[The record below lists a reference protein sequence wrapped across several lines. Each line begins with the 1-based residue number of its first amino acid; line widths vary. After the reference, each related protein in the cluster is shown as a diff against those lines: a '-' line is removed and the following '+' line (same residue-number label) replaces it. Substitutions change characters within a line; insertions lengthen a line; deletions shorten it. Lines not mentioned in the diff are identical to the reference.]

1 MRKIGGVNETY
12 ATADTMT
19 YKKIDTTNYPEQ
31 FRHKEGRLINKLSK
45 FGVKQLDTFES
56 PREHYRMRA
65 EFRVWHEGD
74 DLYYIMFNPET
85 REKIRMDEFLPGS
98 ELINRLMKQ
107 LIEKLR
113 PNPILRNKLFQVD
126 FLTTTTNQAVISL
139 LYHRPLDDEW
149 EKEATALREEF
160 KDLADI
166 NIIGRAR
173 KQKRVLFDDS
183 VIEHVVVYGK
193 VYKSIQTENS
203 FTQPNAKINEAMIV
217 WVKQHIGQ
225 NDHDLLEL
233 YCGNGN
239 FTLPL
244 AENFQRVLATEISKS
259 SVASARKSAE
269 LNDITNVT
277 VVRMSAEEFT
287 EALNGERA
295 SRRAEEADIKS
306 FDCQTVLVDPPRAG
320 LDSETL
326 QMVSAYPRIIYI
338 SCNPETLIEN
348 LDYLTKTHDVTAA
361 AMFDQFPYTDHVETG
376 VVLEVKTN

>member
-1 MRKIGGVNETY
+1 
-12 ATADTMT
+12 MT
-19 YKKIDTTNYPEQ
+19 YRSIDKLDYETQLNE
-31 FRHKEGRLINKLSK
+31 KVEKVRLRFDKYKVENIDIFSS
-45 FGVKQLDTFES
+45 E
-56 PREHYRMRA
+56 PRHYRMRA

-107 LIEKLR
+107 LIEKLK

-149 EKEATALREEF
+149 EKEAIALREEF
-160 KDLADI
+160 KELADI

-183 VIEHVVVYGK
+183 VVEHVNVGNKTYQ
-193 VYKSIQTENS
+193 SIQTENS
-203 FTQPNAKINEAMIV
+203 FTQPNAKINEAMIG

-225 NDHDLLEL
+225 NAHDLLEL

-259 SVASARKSAE
+259 SVASARRSAE
-269 LNDITNVT
+269 LNNIENVT
-277 VVRMSAEEFT
+277 IVRMSAEEFT
-287 EALNGERA
+287 EALNGERS
-295 SRRAEEADIKS
+295 SRRADEADIKS
-306 FDCQTVLVDPPRAG
+306 FDCKTVLVDPPRAG
-320 LDSETL
+320 LDAETL
-326 QMVSAYPRIIYI
+326 KMVSAYSRIIYI
-338 SCNPETLIEN
+338 SCNPDTLAEN
-348 LDYLTKTHDVTAA
+348 LDYLTETHEITAA

-376 VVLEVKTN
+376 VVLKAKAD

>member
-1 MRKIGGVNETY
+1 
-12 ATADTMT
+12 MT
-19 YKKIDTTNYPEQ
+19 YRSIDKLDYETQLNE
-31 FRHKEGRLINKLSK
+31 KVEKVRLRFDKYKVENIDIFSS
-45 FGVKQLDTFES
+45 E
-56 PREHYRMRA
+56 PRHYRMRA

-107 LIEKLR
+107 LIEKLK

-126 FLTTTTNQAVISL
+126 FLTTTTDQAVISL

-160 KDLADI
+160 KELADI

-183 VIEHVVVYGK
+183 VIEHVNVGNKTYQ
-193 VYKSIQTENS
+193 SIQTENS
-203 FTQPNAKINEAMIV
+203 FTQPNARINEAMIG

-259 SVASARKSAE
+259 SVASARKSVE
-269 LNDITNVT
+269 LNNIENVT

-287 EALNGERA
+287 EALNGERT
-295 SRRAEEADIKS
+295 SRRADEADIKS
-306 FDCQTVLVDPPRAG
+306 FNCETVLVDPPRAG
-320 LDSETL
+320 LDAETL
-326 QMVSAYPRIIYI
+326 KMVSAYSRIIYI
-338 SCNPETLIEN
+338 SCNPDTLAEN
-348 LDYLTKTHDVTAA
+348 LDYLTETHEITAA

-376 VVLEVKTN
+376 IVLKAKAD

>member
-1 MRKIGGVNETY
+1 
-12 ATADTMT
+12 MT
-19 YKKIDTTNYPEQ
+19 YRSIDKLDYETQLNEKVEKVRQRFDKYRIANIDI
-31 FRHKEGRLINKLSK
+31 FRSE
-45 FGVKQLDTFES
+45 
-56 PREHYRMRA
+56 PRHYRMRA

-183 VIEHVVVYGK
+183 VIEHVVVDGK

-203 FTQPNAKINEAMIV
+203 FTQPNAKINEAMIG

-244 AENFQRVLATEISKS
+244 AENFQRILATEISKS

-287 EALNGERA
+287 EALSGERT

-306 FDCQTVLVDPPRAG
+306 FDCRTVLVDPPRAG

-326 QMVSAYPRIIYI
+326 KMVSAYSRIIYI

-376 VVLEVKTN
+376 VILEVKTN

>member
-1 MRKIGGVNETY
+1 
-12 ATADTMT
+12 MT
-19 YKKIDTTNYPEQ
+19 YKKIDTANYPEQ
-31 FRHKEGRLINKLSK
+31 FRSKEESLIEKLSK
-45 FGVKQLDTFES
+45 FGVQQLDTFES
-56 PREHYRMRA
+56 PQKHYRMRA

-107 LIEKLR
+107 LIEKLK
-113 PNPILRNKLFQVD
+113 PNPVLRNKLFQVD

-139 LYHRPLDDEW
+139 LYHRALDDEW

-160 KDLADI
+160 KELADI

-183 VIEHVVVYGK
+183 VVEHIHVGNKTYQ
-193 VYKSIQTENS
+193 SIQTENS
-203 FTQPNAKINEAMIV
+203 FTQPNAKINEAMIG

-269 LNDITNVT
+269 LNNIENVT

-287 EALNGERA
+287 EALNGERT
-295 SRRAEEADIKS
+295 SRRADEADIKS
-306 FDCQTVLVDPPRAG
+306 FNCETVLVDPPRAG
-320 LDSETL
+320 LDAETL
-326 QMVSAYPRIIYI
+326 KMVSAYSRIIYI
-338 SCNPETLIEN
+338 SCNPDTLAEN
-348 LDYLTKTHDVTAA
+348 LDYLTETHEITAA

-376 VVLEVKTN
+376 IVLKAKAD

>member
-1 MRKIGGVNETY
+1 
-12 ATADTMT
+12 MT
-19 YKKIDTTNYPEQ
+19 YKKIDTANYPEQ
-31 FRHKEGRLINKLSK
+31 FRSKEESLIKKLSK
-45 FGVKQLDTFES
+45 FGVQQLDTFES
-56 PREHYRMRA
+56 PRKHYRMRA

-107 LIEKLR
+107 LIEKLK

-149 EKEATALREEF
+149 EKEATALREKF
-160 KDLADI
+160 KELADI

-183 VIEHVVVYGK
+183 VVEHVNVGNKTYQ
-193 VYKSIQTENS
+193 SIQTENS
-203 FTQPNAKINEAMIV
+203 FTQPNAQINETMIG

-225 NDHDLLEL
+225 NTHDLLEL

-259 SVASARKSAE
+259 SVASARRSAE
-269 LNDITNVT
+269 LNNIENVT
-277 VVRMSAEEFT
+277 IVRMSAEEFT
-287 EALNGERA
+287 EALNGERL
-295 SRRAEEADIKS
+295 SRRADEADIKN
-306 FDCQTVLVDPPRAG
+306 FDCKTVLVDPPRAG
-320 LDSETL
+320 LDTETL
-326 QMVSAYPRIIYI
+326 KMVSAYSRIIYI
-338 SCNPETLIEN
+338 SCNPDTLAEN
-348 LDYLTKTHDVTAA
+348 LDYLTETHEITAA

-376 VVLEVKTN
+376 VVLEAKAD

>member
-1 MRKIGGVNETY
+1 
-12 ATADTMT
+12 MT
-19 YKKIDTTNYPEQ
+19 YRSIDKLDYETQLNEKIEKVRLRFNKYNVANIDV
-31 FRHKEGRLINKLSK
+31 FRSE
-45 FGVKQLDTFES
+45 
-56 PREHYRMRA
+56 PRHYRMRA

-98 ELINRLMKQ
+98 QLINRLMKQ
-107 LIEKLR
+107 LIEKLK

-149 EKEATALREEF
+149 EKEATALREF
-160 KDLADI
+160 KELADI

-183 VIEHVVVYGK
+183 VIEHVNVGNKTYQ
-193 VYKSIQTENS
+193 SIQTENS
-203 FTQPNAKINEAMIV
+203 FTQPNARINEAMIG

-225 NDHDLLEL
+225 NAHDLLEL

-259 SVASARKSAE
+259 SVASARRSAE
-269 LNDITNVT
+269 LNNIENVT
-277 VVRMSAEEFT
+277 IVRMSAEEFT
-287 EALNGERA
+287 EALNGERS
-295 SRRAEEADIKS
+295 SRRADEADIKS
-306 FDCQTVLVDPPRAG
+306 FNCKTVLVDPPRAG
-320 LDSETL
+320 LDTETL
-326 QMVSAYPRIIYI
+326 KMVSAYSRIIYI
-338 SCNPETLIEN
+338 SCNPDTLAEN
-348 LDYLTKTHDVTAA
+348 LDYLTDTHEITAA

-376 VVLEVKTN
+376 VVLEAKAD

>member
-1 MRKIGGVNETY
+1 
-12 ATADTMT
+12 MT

-31 FRHKEGRLINKLSK
+31 FRHKEESLIKKLSK
-45 FGVKQLDTFES
+45 FGVQQLDTFES
-56 PREHYRMRA
+56 PRKHYRMRA

-107 LIEKLR
+107 LIEKLK

-160 KDLADI
+160 KELADI

-183 VIEHVVVYGK
+183 VIEHVNVGNKTYQ
-193 VYKSIQTENS
+193 SIQTENS
-203 FTQPNAKINEAMIV
+203 FTQPNARINEAMIG

-259 SVASARKSAE
+259 LVASARRSAE
-269 LNDITNVT
+269 LNNIENVT
-277 VVRMSAEEFT
+277 IVRMSAEEFT
-287 EALNGERA
+287 EALNGERS
-295 SRRAEEADIKS
+295 SRRADEADIKS
-306 FDCQTVLVDPPRAG
+306 FDCKTVLVDPPRAG
-320 LDSETL
+320 LDAETL
-326 QMVSAYPRIIYI
+326 KMVSAYSRIIYI
-338 SCNPETLIEN
+338 SCNPDTLAEN
-348 LDYLTKTHDVTAA
+348 LDYLTETHEIIAA

-376 VVLEVKTN
+376 VVLKAKAD